1 MNDPAHARDSRR
13 RFLASLV
20 RGAGALGVGALAPA
34 TLTSAVLGLG
44 ATSSAC
50 TPHAPSE
57 TPMNRAG
64 SPASPGSA
72 ATTRRLPAGFVGHG
86 APLLALDAQKG
97 APLRAWGAALGTPR
111 AVLVVSAHW
120 EAAPAS
126 LGATGTR
133 PLVYDFGGFPRPLYE
148 VQYPAP
154 GAPWLADRVDALLGA
169 PARRTDRGLDHGVWT
184 PLVHLFP
191 DADVPVLQLSLPSR
205 EGPRA
210 LFALGRRLA
219 PLRAEGVFVLGSG
232 NVTHDLR
239 AVDFSET
246 TPPPGWARDFDA
258 WVRETLARRD
268 WDTLVDF
275 AAKAPA
281 YRRAH
286 PTDEHWLPI
295 LVAAG
300 AGADATGEAVR
311 FPIEGWEF
319 GSLSRRAVAL
329 G

>member
-1 MNDPAHARDSRR
+1 MDDGSHVRGSRR
-13 RFLASLV
+13 RFLAALA
-20 RGAGALGVGALAPA
+20 RGAGALGVGVLAPA
-34 TLTSAVLGLG
+34 TLTSAFGLG

-57 TPMNRAG
+57 TRMNQPT
-64 SPASPGSA
+64 SLASTM
-72 ATTRRLPAGFVGHG
+72 TTPRLPAGFVGHG

-97 APLRAWGAALGTPR
+97 APLRAWGAALGQPR

-120 EAAPAS
+120 EAAPAA
-126 LGATGTR
+126 LGATETR

-148 VQYPAP
+148 VQYAAP

-169 PARRTDRGLDHGVWT
+169 PARRTERGLDHGVWT

-191 DADVPVLQLSLPSR
+191 EADVPVLQLSLPSR

-210 LFALGRRLA
+210 LFELGKRLA

-246 TPPPGWARDFDA
+246 TPPPAWARDFDA
-258 WVRETLARRD
+258 WTAETLARRD
-268 WDTLVDF
+268 WDALVDF

-300 AGADATGEAVR
+300 AGADATAEAVR
-311 FPIEGWEF
+311 FPVAGWEF
-319 GSLSRRAVAL
+319 GSLSRRAISL